1 MAEFFFV
8 DIEGRRYTHDQEPT
22 ECPICHFAI
31 QPSEGEW
38 TITPSA
44 DGPKRI
50 LEIIFKCPRR
60 ECGHFF
66 IARYRRS
73 DVPSTVSGLGHALH
87 EFVFYEAVPATPPQP
102 RIPQEVADVSP
113 LFPEIYSQS
122 LAAESYGLNQVA
134 GMGFRKALEFLIK
147 DFCITAN
154 PQAASQIS
162 SMFLSPCIDKF
173 VTSSEIKIC
182 AKRAAW
188 LGNDETHYVRRWVD
202 KDIENLKELILLT
215 VNWIHSSIL
224 TQKYEKEMQ
233 SP

>member
-8 DIEGRRYTHDQEPT
+8 DISGKRYTHDREPN

-38 TITPSA
+38 TLIPSTE
-44 DGPKRI
+44 GPDQI
-50 LEIIFKCPRR
+50 LEIIFQCSRR
-60 ECGHFF
+60 ECRHFF

-73 DVPSTVSGLGHALH
+73 DVATHVSPLGHASY
-87 EFVFYEAVPATPPQP
+87 EFVLYEVAPSTPPQH
-102 RIPQEVADVSP
+102 RIPEEVANISP

-122 LAAESYGLNQVA
+122 LAAESFGLNQVA
-134 GMGFRKALEFLIK
+134 GMGYRKALEFLIK
-147 DFCITAN
+147 DFCIAVN
-154 PQAASQIS
+154 PQSANQIS
-162 SMFLSPCIDKF
+162 SMFLSACIDKF
-173 VTSSEIKIC
+173 VTSPEIKIC
-182 AKRAAW
+182 AKRATW

-215 VNWIHSSIL
+215 VNWLHSSIL

-233 SP
+233 LP

>member
-1 MAEFFFV
+1 MAEFSFV
-8 DIEGRRYTHDQEPT
+8 DIGGKRYTHDRKPN

-31 QPSEGEW
+31 QPNEGEW
-38 TITPSA
+38 TLTPSNEGL
-44 DGPKRI
+44 DRI
-50 LEIIFKCPRR
+50 LEIIFQCSRR
-60 ECGHFF
+60 ECRHFF

-73 DVPSTVSGLGHALH
+73 DVATNVSPLGHASY
-87 EFVFYEAVPATPPQP
+87 EFVLYEVAPSTPLQP
-102 RIPQEVADVSP
+102 RIPEEVTNISP

-122 LAAESYGLNQVA
+122 LAAESFGLNQVA
-134 GMGFRKALEFLIK
+134 GMGYRKALEFLIK
-147 DFCITAN
+147 DFCIAAN
-154 PQAASQIS
+154 PQSARQIS
-162 SMFLSPCIDKF
+162 SMFLSDCIDKF
-173 VTSSEIKIC
+173 VTSPEIKIC

>member
-8 DIEGRRYTHDQEPT
+8 DIGGKRYTHDREPN

-31 QPSEGEW
+31 QPNEGEW
-38 TITPSA
+38 TLTPSNE
-44 DGPKRI
+44 GPDRI
-50 LEIIFKCPRR
+50 LEIIFQCSRR
-60 ECGHFF
+60 ECRHFF

-73 DVPSTVSGLGHALH
+73 DVATNVSPLGHASY
-87 EFVFYEAVPATPPQP
+87 EFVLYEVAPSTPPRP
-102 RIPQEVADVSP
+102 RIPEEVANISP

-122 LAAESYGLNQVA
+122 LAAESFGLNQVA
-134 GMGFRKALEFLIK
+134 GMGYRKALEFLIK
-147 DFCITAN
+147 DFCIAAN
-154 PQAASQIS
+154 PQLASQIS
-162 SMFLSPCIDKF
+162 SMFLSACIDKF
-173 VTSSEIKIC
+173 VTNPEIKIC

>member
-1 MAEFFFV
+1 MAEFYFV
-8 DIEGRRYTHDQEPT
+8 DIDRKRYTHDREPN

-31 QPSEGEW
+31 HPNEGEW
-38 TITPSA
+38 TLVPSTE
-44 DGPKRI
+44 GPKRI
-50 LEIIFKCPRR
+50 LEIIFRCPRR

-66 IARYRRS
+66 IARYRRDDAANNVS
-73 DVPSTVSGLGHALH
+73 PLGPATYQFVMYEVAPSTP
-87 EFVFYEAVPATPPQP
+87 PAP
-102 RIPQEVADVSP
+102 RIPKEVSNISP

-122 LAAESYGLNQVA
+122 LAAESFGLVQVA
-134 GMGFRKALEFLIK
+134 GVGYRKALEFVIK
-147 DFCITAN
+147 DFCIASHPQSAN
-154 PQAASQIS
+154 EIS
-162 SMFLSPCIDKF
+162 SMFLSACIDKF
-173 VTSSEIKIC
+173 VTSPDIKIC

-233 SP
+233 